1 MWNALI
7 DETESFS
14 SDSERRLR
22 REKHSEHV
30 RLGEYL
36 SVSISRRKRTQYSR
50 AGFEGFDLVIQAAL
64 QGMGRSSKLM
74 VIGPSVLS
82 SIFAKEDD
90 QSMWAGSL
98 AELSESSN
106 FISTASSSVRQLA
119 GRWLQQCVGT
129 HKDCEER
136 EMSSR
141 TLPKRLLKIEI
152 SNSSFRVKLVP
163 VDASF
168 SRSRYAALSYCWG
181 NSKRYK
187 LTSATVETLKNGI
200 SICQLPKT
208 IQDAVHVTNG
218 LGIGWLWV
226 DSLCIIQ
233 DSMADWK
240 HEAAT
245 MVDVYQNCFICIAAT
260 GSADADDGLFAQRDP
275 LLFQPCQMT
284 AHLTKN
290 LYVHSCQ
297 EQELFRSGFDNSA
310 LHKRGWVMQERLLPP
325 RTLNFGAFIIWE

>member
-1 MWNALI
+1 MWHSDFIHFNSPNIVNVGLESTVRPSAICSKCRLLSEWLIENYDLAGKRFVHEFKHHVTGVELERQYLNGCHLCTLMWHALI

-14 SDSERRLR
+14 SDSERRLQ

-30 RLGEYL
+30 RLGEHL
-36 SVSISRRKRTQYSR
+36 SVSISRRKRTQYSQ
-50 AGFEGFDLVIQAAL
+50 AGFDLVIQAAL

-74 VIGPSVLS
+74 VIGPSVLY

-90 QSMWAGSL
+90 QSVWAGSL
-98 AELSESSN
+98 AELSESPN

-129 HKDCEER
+129 HKDCEGR

-187 LTSATVETLKNGI
+187 LTSATVETLRMASPFVSCRKLFKMQ
-200 SICQLPKT
+200 SMLP
-208 IQDAVHVTNG
+208 
-218 LGIGWLWV
+218 
-226 DSLCIIQ
+226 
-233 DSMADWK
+233 M
-240 HEAAT
+240 
-245 MVDVYQNCFICIAAT
+245 
-260 GSADADDGLFAQRDP
+260 
-275 LLFQPCQMT
+275 
-284 AHLTKN
+284 
-290 LYVHSCQ
+290 
-297 EQELFRSGFDNSA
+297 NSA
-310 LHKRGWVMQERLLPP
+310 
-325 RTLNFGAFIIWE
+325 